1 MTYNNLLNFYFM
13 CQVGRRIHTVTM
25 EMMVTRFAHLG
36 QESLTVLPSQLEMS
50 LVVVLILLITHVFTQ
65 KME

>member
-1 MTYNNLLNFYFM
+1 M
-13 CQVGRRIHTVTM
+13 VTM

-36 QESLTVLPSQLEMS
+36 QESLMVLPSQLETS
-50 LVVVLILLITHVFTQ
+50 LVVVLILLITLVFIQ